1 MYAAHTL
8 LPEVP
13 DYNFTIL
20 TRVICSILQV
30 FECGGNQYIL
40 PIQMVFH
47 NMYDTSG
54 VYEGVVTHMRE
65 CEGPSVQVGDYAI

>member
-1 MYAAHTL
+1 
-8 LPEVP
+8 
-13 DYNFTIL
+13 
-20 TRVICSILQV
+20 
-30 FECGGNQYIL
+30 
-40 PIQMVFH
+40 MVFH